1 MGILFLLLPP
11 LPLLGV
17 PLVLFL
23 TLWLVETFNPRQPK
37 VVLAMANLPSE
48 TTTWKTTTLHP
59 RLVKKPAGDSPLPV
73 PTHTP
78 PLRLE
83 ANVKQNQPNY
93 DNSHLP
99 FPMPVPRDLHVEA
112 LLPKLVS
119 LFPSTSS
126 SLLLSGPSG
135 RRLVNLGAGVRDDD
149 PTFPLLDTGDWDG
162 LLMDGD
168 PNQEASMAERFPSD
182 KIQTH
187 FSYITADSI
196 PALLKQRGF
205 DQNVDLLKID
215 IDSFDCFVMEAILK
229 ANIRPS
235 VIVMEVNVK
244 FPANLRFAM
253 LPGYVRE
260 NDTSEQYPFDSEQ
273 RGHLYGCSLAYQ
285 VHDLMRPNGYEVLY
299 LDTNNAVFYDDQQL
313 PTGGL
318 KDTTPL
324 SMTDLYNRGYYHM
337 PDRAIAFSFNNE
349 LTHWQ
354 QFLADKIFIDLV
366 NRSRRK
372 PLLSHGNHHILMGDL
387 VNDGNG
393 PQPALTHGCFD
404 SKTGLLMDA
413 ETNPEACSWS
423 AIPPS

>member
-1 MGILFLLLPP
+1 KTEQQTNYLPQESSISAARAKRFARGGIAA
-11 LPLLGV
+11 
-17 PLVLFL
+17 
-23 TLWLVETFNPRQPK
+23 Q
-37 VVLAMANLPSE
+37 ASE
-48 TTTWKTTTLHP
+48 
-59 RLVKKPAGDSPLPV
+59 AS
-73 PTHTP
+73 
-78 PLRLE
+78 
-83 ANVKQNQPNY
+83 AA
-93 DNSHLP
+93 S
-99 FPMPVPRDLHVEA
+99 A
-112 LLPKLVS
+112 A
-119 LFPSTSS
+119 S
-126 SLLLSGPSG
+126 SLQG

-149 PTFPLLDTGDWDG
+149 PTFPLLDTGDWEG

-168 PNQEASMAERFPSD
+168 PNQEASMAERFPND
-182 KIQTH
+182 KKIQTH

-196 PALLKQRGF
+196 SALLKQRGF
-205 DQNVDLLKID
+205 DQHLDLLKID

-229 ANIRPS
+229 AKIRPS

-244 FPANLRFAM
+244 FPANLRFSM

-260 NDTSEQYPFDSEQ
+260 NDTSEQHPFDSEQ

-299 LDTNNAVFYDDQQL
+299 LDTNNAVYYDSDQLVL
-313 PTGGL
+313 PTGGGL
-318 KDTTPL
+318 GKYSAPL

-337 PDRAIAFSFNNE
+337 PGRAIAFAFNNE

-354 QFLADKIFIDLV
+354 QFSADKIFGDLV

-393 PQPALTHGCFD
+393 PQPALQHGCFD
-404 SKTGLLMDA
+404 SKTGVLMDA
-413 ETNPEACSWS
+413 GSNPEACSWS